1 MVIKRVGVMSVG
13 KLYGVM
19 CAALG
24 LIFGILFAAIGSL
37 GAGFAS
43 ASGSSAMPFAGIGIA
58 AVFVIPIVYGIFGF
72 IGGRISAVLYNVFA
86 GIVGGIEVHTEDVIT
101 K

>member
-1 MVIKRVGVMSVG
+1 
-13 KLYGVM
+13 
-19 CAALG
+19 
-24 LIFGILFAAIGSL
+24 
-37 GAGFAS
+37 
-43 ASGSSAMPFAGIGIA
+43 MPFAGIGIA

-72 IGGRISAVLYNVFA
+72 IGGMISAVLYNVFA